1 MKMVIRNVAV
11 IVSGMDEEYPY
22 HMIRGINKVATDN
35 DINIFYFTAYG
46 NIACS
51 KTSDV
56 GELSIY
62 NLPDYSKFDGAILI
76 TNTFADPVLR
86 ETIINKV
93 RKSKIPT
100 VIFENKDH
108 EEFYDISID
117 NYAVMKLLVEHLIE
131 VHGHKVFNYVSGPL
145 TNPEALDRF
154 NAFKDAL
161 SENNISL
168 DEDRVFYAGFKSYDG
183 IRAVDDFLAKGLSLP
198 DAFVC
203 ANDSM
208 ALALMSNLQRLGY
221 RVPED
226 VTVTGFDHTFNARNS
241 SPVLTTVKRP
251 LYHSGLKAMELL
263 IDLFNGKD
271 LPHHTSLDA
280 EPVFAE
286 SCGCVYEETEDII
299 EFKHNT
305 YQRMERT
312 YTSVH
317 MLNRLIASLS
327 SSNSVE
333 ECVTAL
339 EHMLKTIGC
348 EKFSLC
354 LVSDWEEAYH
364 TLGYDSESFYS
375 EFMTA
380 PLVWN
385 NGESRSIANFPSS
398 QIIPEPLTTGGNISY
413 FLPLNFGDRNLG
425 YLIMTNSDFPIYSL
439 LCHTMT
445 LNISYAIEHV
455 SKLNVLDPLCRI
467 YNRNGFLQN
476 AEKICFN
483 CLTEGSELEVVFVD
497 LDGLKFIND
506 TYGHQ
511 EGDFALR
518 TTAEAMSSC
527 LREDMIC
534 ARYGGDEF
542 LAIGKKSDSETSTY
556 EERLTAKLKEIND
569 GIDKPYEVS
578 ASIGTI
584 IRSITKDD
592 HIDELIRLADKK
604 MYTAKKAKKSST

>member
-1 MKMVIRNVAV
+1 MLIRNVAV

-22 HMIRGINKVATDN
+22 HIIRGINKVAIDN
-35 DINIFYFTAYG
+35 NINIFYFTAYG
-46 NIACS
+46 NIACN
-51 KTSDV
+51 KKSDI

-62 NLPDYSKFDGAILI
+62 NLPDFAKFDGAILI
-76 TNTFADPVLR
+76 TNTFSDPDLR
-86 ETIINKV
+86 ESIIEKV
-93 RKSKIPT
+93 KKANIPT
-100 VIFENKDH
+100 IIFENKDH

-131 VHGHKVFNYVSGPL
+131 EHGHKVFNYVSGPL

-161 SENNISL
+161 AENNIPL
-168 DEDRVFYAGFKSYDG
+168 DENRVFYAGFKSYDG
-183 IRAVDDFLAKGLSLP
+183 IRAIDDFLEKGLSLP

-208 ALALMSNLQRLGY
+208 ALALMSNLQRMGY
-221 RVPED
+221 KVPEE

-241 SPVLTTVKRP
+241 SPVLTTVRRP
-251 LYHSGLKAMELL
+251 LYHSGLKAMEII
-263 IDLFNGKD
+263 IDLMNKED
-271 LPHHTSLDA
+271 RPHHTLLDA

-299 EFKHNT
+299 EFKRNT

-364 TLGYDSESFYS
+364 TLGYENGSYYS

-380 PLVWN
+380 PLIWD

-398 QIIPEPLTTGGNISY
+398 QIMPEPLTTGGNISY

-455 SKLNVLDPLCRI
+455 SKLNVLDPLCKI

-476 AEKICFN
+476 AEPIYFN
-483 CLTEGSELEVVFVD
+483 CLTEGCDLEVVFVD

-511 EGDFALR
+511 EGDFALSA
-518 TTAEAMSSC
+518 TAEAMNSC
-527 LREDMIC
+527 LREGMIC
-534 ARYGGDEF
+534 ARFGGDEF
-542 LAIGKKSDSETSTY
+542 IAIGKRDENETSSF
-556 EERLTAKLKEIND
+556 EERLTAKLKEINSRN
-569 GIDKPYEVS
+569 IKPYDVS
-578 ASIGTI
+578 ASIGTVMKTL
-584 IRSITKDD
+584 TKDD
-592 HIDELIRLADKK
+592 HIDDLIRLADDK
-604 MYTAKKAKKSST
+604 MYTVKKAKKRYS